1 MNSSADGM
9 LANCSCSYP
18 ATVTWMEKYVNGFSL
33 PIIGIFG
40 LMGNLLTVILFRYIV
55 ALNFWILRFDLRCQQ
70 QLKSTFFSLLT
81 VLAIVDALCLILL
94 VTDHSFVEY
103 WKLRPTFYIY
113 ILPLFWYPLKN
124 ILMSTEAF
132 LIMSI
137 AVERFLAV
145 CR

>member
-1 MNSSADGM
+1 MNASADGM

-18 ATVTWMEKYVNGFSL
+18 ATVTLMEKYVNGFSL

-40 LMGNLLTVILFRYIV
+40 LLGNLLFRYIM
-55 ALNFWILRFDLRCQQ
+55 ALNLWLFRLNLRCQQ